1 MAFVNILDSKHH
13 TFEALIR
20 GESLYQHSKYAAP
33 RMKVPAI
40 FSGTCEAS
48 TTLFST

>member
-1 MAFVNILDSKHH
+1 MAFINILDSKHQ
-13 TFEALIR
+13 TVESLIR
-20 GESLYQHSKYAAP
+20 GESLYQNSKYAAP
-33 RMKVPAI
+33 RMKVFAI